1 MNKDLRHGQ
10 LRKHAIFNNMK
21 KYFLIVFGVLTILF
35 IFYIVL
41 SSLKKKAV
49 NKPSGIPTPTNTP
62 INYPLPSG
70 VKQDRSGKIT
80 IQGVEV
86 NNFFSSSEKI
96 DPQGD
101 RELSQSNKYSIQ
113 YFPQFNSFLISLNAS
128 PFEEVR
134 SEAEQDFIKKL
145 GLDEKTACKLPVNI
159 ATSQKA
165 NPGFAGRNY
174 PLSFC
179 PPY

>member
-1 MNKDLRHGQ
+1 MNKDLHHGQ
-10 LRKHAIFNNMK
+10 LREHAIFNNMK
-21 KYFLIVFGVLTILF
+21 KYFLIVFGVLTILLF
-35 IFYIVL
+35 FYIVL
-41 SSLKKKAV
+41 SSLKKGV
-49 NKPSGIPTPTNTP
+49 NEPSVVPAPTNVP

-70 VKQDRSGKIT
+70 ARQDLSEKII

-128 PFEEVR
+128 PFEKVR

-145 GLDEKTACKLPVNI
+145 GLDEKTACKLLVNI
-159 ATSQKA
+159 ATSQKTD
-165 NPGFAGRNY
+165 PEFAGRNY